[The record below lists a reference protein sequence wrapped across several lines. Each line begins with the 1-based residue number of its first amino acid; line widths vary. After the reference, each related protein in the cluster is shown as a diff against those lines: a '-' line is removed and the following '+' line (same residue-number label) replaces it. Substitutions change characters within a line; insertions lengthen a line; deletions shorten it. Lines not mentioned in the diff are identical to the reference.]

1 MTKGL
6 GARSRGAWVWLGV
19 GVVAVLVGFVLWPNV
34 PGAPVESPSV
44 AVKAAQQS
52 ASSDARADGALTH
65 TTKGTSAESARVKGF
80 EDLKRRAKAGDA
92 VAQRLLADTYDACF
106 FVNLDREAFIKGLD
120 FNRTTMRDPTHLPFL
135 EQMATERLAK
145 CGAVEGGAIV
155 PMQIIR
161 GWYAQAA
168 ENGDLAARLTDNALS
183 QRKVD
188 AAVAAQ
194 LLEDVL
200 DSNDPAAV
208 FAMGSTLV
216 NNYTLT
222 PGDAA
227 EGLMTGELAS
237 TAWQVAACRMGYECE
252 PTGVIMGNLCL
263 LQNACAGEDYE
274 AYLMRELRSDAQRE
288 LLQRRVAEILR
299 LVEGQ

>member
-1 MTKGL
+1 M
-6 GARSRGAWVWLGV
+6 ARRAWIWLGV
-19 GVVAVLVGFVLWPNV
+19 AIVAALVVLALWRNV
-34 PGAPVESPSV
+34 SMAQVEATSAKANVDRLPAAGGAAIESE
-44 AVKAAQQS
+44 
-52 ASSDARADGALTH
+52 GA
-65 TTKGTSAESARVKGF
+65 TTKYRRTVELDRAKAFES
-80 EDLKRRAKAGDA
+80 LKQRAKAGDA

-120 FNRTTMRDPTHLPFL
+120 FNRTTMSDPTHLPFL

-168 ENGDLAARLTDNALS
+168 ENGDLAARLTDNALN
-183 QRKVD
+183 QKKVD
-188 AAVAAQ
+188 PAEAAQ

-208 FAMGSTLV
+208 FAMGSTLG
-216 NNYTLT
+216 NNYSLT
-222 PGDAA
+222 AGDPA

-274 AYLMRELRSDAQRE
+274 AYLMRELRSDAQRQV
-288 LLQRRVAEILR
+288 LQRRVAEILR
-299 LVEGQ
+299 LVEGR